1 MENSEKVFPDGGQ
14 TENKKLK
21 IKDKIGKFFYNLPD
35 FIKAHYGY
43 FVIPLFVLVVFGVA
57 LSNFDIWPFG
67 TAIIASYDMLAQ
79 VCPIIEHF
87 FDVFSGES
95 GLFHT
100 FRLGGG
106 MDMFGILAFCSISP
120 FTFLFLL
127 AGQGGTVYMVSI
139 VLPLKVICIGL
150 SAFIFLRVYFKT
162 LPQYAQMLL
171 ALLYAYSGY
180 VYVANTYIIWMDLMI
195 YMPVLGAGIIE
206 FSKKKSIKLLVIG
219 LALNVYTCFSITCF
233 SFFTLFPVL
242 VCYVLIC
249 KEKEEWRE
257 YLSKLSLA
265 FVVAVGVSLPVLI
278 PSLLAYLQAGRNTG
292 LFSRVFEIMSES
304 KVKEGE
310 LNLHIYE
317 KFSYI
322 LCDSTFIALMVVYFF
337 RSKKGDKLSI
347 FLLVALIYLLI
358 PCLVDES
365 MLLLNMGSYYSYA
378 LRFGFLLEFYFLFV
392 SAKAIEEF
400 IADNADQLEGVPQT
414 ERVEQSSAE
423 KGETVESAQRVEKAE
438 MQSAD
443 GEKPP
448 KLPLKTSISMA
459 VVAVLTVVGVLF
471 TLAFFNYIL
480 DGKYEND
487 PLIAKIFGSDTELTP
502 FKDFFPLFAHSEGG
516 LEGIAVLFV
525 VVSVIFIITAVLIK
539 LKCVK
544 LKDVACFLCIL
555 SLSQT
560 VFFNFALVKGDRQ
573 STSAQKFDYYKEMIE
588 EVGDDEYY
596 RLKNYDYYISSD
608 SPLILQNYS
617 HTLFSSMADAKNIT
631 QAKFYKYRG
640 SLTNSTRSNGGSAFS
655 DALIGYKYVVFEAGD
670 LSSAKK
676 DYYSFTGVVGH
687 KIPSIKVSYTYPYK
701 TTEKTSTKIWE
712 NIDRDL
718 HGKNKWSSLKIVLD
732 GKTFKGYL
740 EGKLIYSLEMQSSNI
755 TKISAPLKDVYGS
768 IKNLKVYGK
777 NGNLLNGGW
786 AMPDTWSVTDGVY
799 SNTTVSDEAKKKF
812 ASDSGELFFEGSLD
826 GIGEITADVS
836 FEQGTG
842 ADDHIGIAVTVDENY
857 TYRLVIEP
865 NAGYFVYENE
875 LSFPLAS
882 VIKNGELNFE
892 GLEYDEQYRL
902 VLTLLNDGEEV
913 ISSGTSISTTQI
925 RKLKNKLEQK
935 EVKYTLVKNG
945 IKFDKFT
952 AEKGEM
958 LYLNYVNLK
967 GYKAYVNGVER
978 EIKDNGLDLFLIEL
992 DEGENVVEIKYK
1004 SPYISFILIGIALAC
1019 LIFAIC
1025 YVCYKVKPVV
1035 FEKVSVVLP
1044 WAAVIL
1050 AFVLTVFF
1058 FVFPTGVYFH
1068 KFFGTYI
1075 KFLA

>member
-1 MENSEKVFPDGGQ
+1 MENNEKVLHESGQ
-14 TENKKLK
+14 AENKKSK
-21 IKDKIGKFFYNLPD
+21 FKEKIGKFFYNLPD

-43 FVIPLFVLVVFGVA
+43 FVIPLFIIIVFGVA
-57 LSNFDIWPFG
+57 FSNFNIWPFG

-79 VCPIIEHF
+79 VCPILEHF

-120 FTFLFLL
+120 FTFMFLL
-127 AGQGGTVYMVSI
+127 AGQGGAVYMVSI

-195 YMPVLGAGIIE
+195 YMPILGAGIIE

-219 LALNVYTCFSITCF
+219 LALNIYTCFSIVCF

-249 KEKEEWRE
+249 KEKGEWRE

-278 PSLLAYLQAGRNTG
+278 PSLVAYLQAGRNTG
-292 LFSRVFEIMSES
+292 LFSRVFKIMSEN
-304 KVKEGE
+304 KVKDGE

-337 RSKKGDKLSI
+337 RSKKGDKLSV

-358 PCLVDES
+358 PCLIDES

-400 IADNADQLEGVPQT
+400 VADNADQLE
-414 ERVEQSSAE
+414 
-423 KGETVESAQRVEKAE
+423 TVEKTGVSEIGGE
-438 MQSAD
+438 E
-443 GEKPP
+443 GEKLQ
-448 KLPLKTSISMA
+448 KTPLKNSISM
-459 VVAVLTVVGVLF
+459 VVIAILTVAGILF
-471 TLAFFNYIL
+471 TLSFFNYIL

-487 PLIAKIFGSDTELTP
+487 PLITKIFGSDTELTP

-525 VVSVIFIITAVLIK
+525 VVSIIFIIVAVLIK

-631 QAKFYKYRG
+631 QAKFYNYRG

-655 DALIGYKYVVFEAGD
+655 DALIGYKYVVFETGD

-676 DYYSFTGVVGH
+676 DYYSFTGVIGH
-687 KIPSIKVSYTYPYK
+687 KIPSVKVSYTYPYK
-701 TTEKTSTKIWE
+701 TTDKTSTKIWE

-732 GKTFKGYL
+732 GKKFKGYL
-740 EGKLIYSLEMQSSNI
+740 GGKLVYSLEMQSDNI
-755 TKISAPLKDVYGS
+755 TKISAPLNDVYGS
-768 IKNLKVYGK
+768 FKNLKVYDK
-777 NGNLLNGGW
+777 NGNLLSGGW
-786 AMPDTWSVTDGVY
+786 AMPDTWSATDGVY
-799 SNTTVSDEAKKKF
+799 TNTTLSDTVKKRF
-812 ASDSGELFFEGSLD
+812 ASDTGELFFEGLLKNVGS
-826 GIGEITADVS
+826 ITADVS

-842 ADDHIGIAVTVDENY
+842 ADDHIGIAVTVDGNY

-882 VIKNGELNFE
+882 VIKRGELNFD
-892 GLEYDEQYRL
+892 GLEYGEQYRQ
-902 VLTLLNDGEEV
+902 VLTLLNDGKEV
-913 ISSGTSISTTQI
+913 ISSGTTLSTTQI
-925 RKLKNKLEQK
+925 RKLKNKLAQK

-958 LYLNYVNLK
+958 LYLNYVNLN
-967 GYKAYVNGVER
+967 GYTAYVNGVER

-992 DEGENVVEIKYK
+992 DEGENLVEITYK
-1004 SPYISFILIGIALAC
+1004 SPYISFILIGIVLAC
-1019 LIFAIC
+1019 LIFALC

-1035 FEKVSVVLP
+1035 FEKVSVILP
-1044 WAAVIL
+1044 WAAVVL
-1050 AFVLTVFF
+1050 ALALTVFF
-1058 FVFPTGVYFH
+1058 FIFPTGVYFH